1 MITFFKTAA
10 VIAALVAI
18 IPLSIWASTGSWRH
32 GVHALGRFG
41 VAMGVIAVPVL
52 VLVGITLLME
62 FMS

>member
-1 MITFFKTAA
+1 MLTFLKTAT

-41 VAMGVIAVPVL
+41 LAMAVIAVPVL
-52 VLVGITLLME
+52 LLVGITLLME
-62 FMS
+62 LMS